1 MAVQLASRSKHQ
13 FCPRCPTEPNIALP
27 DSILKTGMSNNSSQS
42 TFNSKNSSVMSMST
56 SKYLFIYIRKLYI
69 LYIL

>member
-27 DSILKTGMSNNSSQS
+27 DSILKTGMSSNNSIS
-42 TFNSKNSSVMSMST
+42 NYNPKNSSTLSMSS
-56 SKYLFIYIRKLYI
+56 SKYINI
-69 LYIL
+69 

>member
-27 DSILKTGMSNNSSQS
+27 NNILKTGTPNSLSN
-42 TFNSKNSSVMSMST
+42 FNSKNSSTLSMSS
-56 SKYLFIYIRKLYI
+56 SKFI
-69 LYIL
+69 